1 MSLGEVRD
9 VAIVVLAGI
18 SIITTL
24 VLFITVLMLWRLFR
38 VISDEVRPIL
48 KSTADAAATI
58 KAAATV
64 TSESTAAD
72 VARGVASVA
81 VGAAD
86 AGVASKLFSIFRR
99 DK

>member
-9 VAIVVLAGI
+9 IAIVVLAGI

-24 VLFITVLMLWRLFR
+24 VLFITALLLWRLIR
-38 VISDEVRPIL
+38 VVSDEVRPIL
-48 KSTADAAATI
+48 KSTADTAATI

-64 TSESTAAD
+64 TSESSAAD
-72 VARGVASVA
+72 VARTVASV
-81 VGAAD
+81 GM
-86 AGVASKLFSIFRR
+86 AGKLFSIFRR

>member
-9 VAIVVLAGI
+9 IAIVVLAGI
-18 SIITTL
+18 SVITTL
-24 VLFITVLMLWRLFR
+24 VLFITALLLWRLIR
-38 VISDEVRPIL
+38 VVSDEVRPIL
-48 KSTADAAATI
+48 KSTAETAATI

-72 VARGVASVA
+72 VVRGVASV
-81 VGAAD
+81 GM
-86 AGVASKLFSIFRR
+86 AGKLFSIFRR

>member
-9 VAIVVLAGI
+9 IAIVVLAGI
-18 SIITTL
+18 SVITTL
-24 VLFITVLMLWRLFR
+24 VLFITALLLWRLIR
-38 VISDEVRPIL
+38 VVSDEVRPIL
-48 KSTADAAATI
+48 KSTAETAAPI

-72 VARGVASVA
+72 VVRGVASV
-81 VGAAD
+81 GM
-86 AGVASKLFSIFRR
+86 AGKLFSIFRR

>member
-9 VAIVVLAGI
+9 IAVVVLAGI

-24 VLFITVLMLWRLFR
+24 VLFITALLLWRLFR
-38 VISDEVRPIL
+38 VISNEVRPIIR
-48 KSTADAAATI
+48 STADTAATI

-64 TSESTAAD
+64 TSESRAVD
-72 VARGVASVA
+72 VARGVASV
-81 VGAAD
+81 GR
-86 AGVASKLFSIFRR
+86 AGKLFSLFRR

>member
-1 MSLGEVRD
+1 MSLAEVRD
-9 VAIVVLAGI
+9 IAIVVLAGI

-24 VLFITVLMLWRLFR
+24 VLFITALLLWRLIR
-38 VISDEVRPIL
+38 VVSDEVRPIL
-48 KSTADAAATI
+48 KSTADTAATI

-72 VARGVASVA
+72 VVRGVASV
-81 VGAAD
+81 
-86 AGVASKLFSIFRR
+86 GVAGKLFSIFRR